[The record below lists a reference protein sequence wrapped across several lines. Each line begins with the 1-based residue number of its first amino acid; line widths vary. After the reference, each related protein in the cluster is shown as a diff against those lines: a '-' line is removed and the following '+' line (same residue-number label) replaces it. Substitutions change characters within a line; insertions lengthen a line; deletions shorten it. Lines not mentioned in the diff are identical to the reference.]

1 MGGGVLLVL
10 LCGGLAGVVVW
21 FSRRWVRVMYTNW
34 GYAEPGVRVYMYYVR
49 GMVSLFWCV
58 GVFVVAVCGGLFT
71 LGGVVRLPLAGGRR
85 GGGVLVFWLLVNLA
99 GKEKKKPTDLMTLSG
114 FTVSFFANNPMRSE
128 GR

>member
-1 MGGGVLLVL
+1 MG
-10 LCGGLAGVVVW
+10 AGH
-21 FSRRWVRVMYTNW
+21 VRNW

-71 LGGVVRLPLAGGRR
+71 VCGVLRLREEVGR
-85 GGGVLVFWLLVNLA
+85 GVLVSNELINLA
-99 GKEKKKPTDLMTLSG
+99 GKEKKKPTDLKTLTG
-114 FTVSFFANNPMRSE
+114 FTVSFFANNRWRSQ